1 MSGMEIPLI
10 LGAGGALVG
19 SQVDKKNPLRG
30 ALLGGA
36 AGGLGGAALA
46 PASAAT
52 TAGTAATTAG
62 TAATTTGA
70 MEGAA
75 IAGNLM
81 GEPSPYL
88 AKLIQAG
95 GKNINAE
102 VAQLMAQQ
110 ASGMGLEGAA
120 NAIGATYQPGTVGS
134 GLARSMYGNP
144 IISPAQAMAANS
156 AMGGFQQPQGGT
168 QTQVAP
174 LKRGEAV
181 NLADPIASLLA
192 PKRKKER
199 PMISLL

>member
-46 PASAAT
+46 PAAGATGVGSATAASQFGTLSAGAGAFPT
-52 TAGTAATTAG
+52 TAGTFGGLSSAAPTAGAFGTFTGSAAGAEAATAAMMAG
-62 TAATTTGA
+62 TNQAVNAASQA
-70 MEGAA
+70 V
-75 IAGNLM
+75 AGN
-81 GEPSPYL
+81 
-88 AKLIQAG
+88 
-95 GKNINAE
+95 
-102 VAQLMAQQ
+102 VA
-110 ASGMGLEGAA
+110 
-120 NAIGATYQPGTVGS
+120 
-134 GLARSMYGNP
+134 NP
-144 IISPAQAMAANS
+144 FKISPAQAMAAQRV
-156 AMGGFQQPQGGT
+156 MGGFEQPQGGT
-168 QTQVAP
+168 STQTAP
-174 LKRGEAV
+174 FRPGQQV